1 MTPAVRFVAAVAVL
15 VALAAGVSVQARS
28 RPLNA
33 PFFDTNGGV
42 THERSTRG
50 SIFARFFD

>member
-1 MTPAVRFVAAVAVL
+1 RFVAAVAVL